1 MKDPIMHTTFND
13 LPLDIRERV
22 IKTLN
27 ARLADT
33 VDLYSQ
39 IKQAHWTIRDPNF
52 IALHELFD
60 EVGVHVLDA
69 ADLIAERI
77 GQLGGEARGTVRVAA
92 KNSTLPEY
100 PLESVSAP
108 DHVLALSKALS
119 HTARLMR
126 QDIETTDAVTA
137 DMLTQIMRNMDKDL
151 WFIENH
157 LPHLPK

>member
-1 MKDPIMHTTFND
+1 MHDTFND
-13 LPLDIRERV
+13 IPLNIREHDV
-22 IKTLN
+22 QILN

-33 VDLYSQ
+33 IDLYTQ

-60 EVGVHVLDA
+60 TVGTHVLEA

-77 GQLGGEARGTVRVAA
+77 GQLGGTALGTARIAA

-100 PLESVSAP
+100 PLNIVSAP

-126 QDIETTDAVTA
+126 QDIKTTDTITA
-137 DMLTQIMRNMDKDL
+137 DMLTQIMRDMDKDL

-157 LPHLPK
+157 LPTTSV